1 MPGTNTIAYFAPTS
15 LAMKEKSFTT
25 LTPDLAAEADQP
37 LLGHQ
42 RILQSGRHPL
52 ALPRP
57 SPASGSVQVRIIIET
72 SLK

>member
-1 MPGTNTIAYFAPTS
+1 
-15 LAMKEKSFTT
+15 MKEKSFTT

-42 RILQSGRHPL
+42 RILQPGRHPL

-57 SPASGSVQVRIIIET
+57 SPASGSVQVCIIIET
-72 SLK
+72 S